1 MKNSSLKYYAC
12 RSFSVQKITTLIMT
26 PPPFS
31 QDTKKQPL
39 RKVHPWGAAAFPHT
53 ETYKKQ
59 GAEKIAPHFIVTD
72 L

>member
-1 MKNSSLKYYAC
+1 
-12 RSFSVQKITTLIMT
+12 MT